1 MEIILRW
8 YKKYIDVTVQIGM
21 ASYQLGLQ
29 DEQERRELAIV
40 LREAADELMRDLEE
54 S

>member
-1 MEIILRW
+1 MEIILSW
-8 YKKYIDVTVQIGM
+8 YNNYIDVTVQIGM

-29 DEQERRELAIV
+29 DEDERRALAIV

>member
-8 YKKYIDVTVQIGM
+8 CDDYIDVTVRIGM

-29 DEQERRELAIV
+29 DENERRALAIV
-40 LREAADELMRDLEE
+40 LREAAHELTRDLEE

>member
-1 MEIILRW
+1 MEIMLSW
-8 YKKYIDVTVQIGM
+8 YKNYIDVTVQIGM

-29 DEQERRELAIV
+29 DEYERRALAIV

>member
-8 YKKYIDVTVQIGM
+8 YKNYIDVTVQIGV
-21 ASYQLGLQ
+21 ASHQLGLH
-29 DEQERRELAIV
+29 DEHERRALAIV